1 MKMKM
6 KMKMKIIITGAT
18 GFVGEKLTQYLTNKS
33 NKVISLSLRN
43 PHYQLDN
50 DADAII
56 HLAGKA
62 HDTKNTSDEAE
73 YYHVNTDLTIAL
85 FDKFLQSSIK
95 DFIYFSSVKAVAD
108 SVEGTLTE
116 DTKANPKTAYGK
128 SKLKAE
134 QYLISRQL
142 PSGKRLII
150 IRPCMI
156 HGAGN
161 KGNLNLLYKVVR
173 FGIPWILADYDNRR
187 SFISVDNL
195 NYLIYEI
202 LHRPE
207 IPSGTYNVADD
218 KPIST
223 NALII
228 LIAESIHKK
237 PRLLK
242 IPKFAINQLAK
253 IGDKANLPLNTER
266 LQKLTES
273 YVVSNHKIKQALGI
287 RTLPLIVEQGL
298 MKTIKSFD
306 K

>member
-1 MKMKM
+1 MN
-6 KMKMKIIITGAT
+6 IITTGST
-18 GFVGEKLTQYLTNKS
+18 GFVGKNLTQYLMNKS
-33 NKVISLSLRN
+33 DRIIPLSLRSGD
-43 PHYQLDN
+43 YQLDD

-62 HDTKNTSDEAE
+62 HDTKNTSDDAA

-85 FDKFLQSSIK
+85 FDKFLQSNIK

-108 SVEGTLTE
+108 SVEGTLIE
-116 DTKANPKTAYGK
+116 ETKANPQTAYGK

-134 QYLISRQL
+134 AYLLSQQL
-142 PSGKRLII
+142 PSDKRLII

-156 HGAGN
+156 HGEGN

-187 SFISVDNL
+187 SFISIDNL
-195 NYLIYEI
+195 NYLIYEM

-207 IPSGTYNVADD
+207 ISSGVYNVADD

-223 NALII
+223 NALIT
-228 LIAESIHKK
+228 LIAESINKK
-237 PRLLK
+237 SRLLK
-242 IPKFAINQLAK
+242 IPKFGINQLAI
-253 IGDKANLPLNTER
+253 IGDKVNLPLNSER

-273 YVVSNHKIKQALGI
+273 YVVSNAKIKQALNI
-287 RTLPLIVEQGL
+287 DSLPVSAEQGL
-298 MKTIKSFD
+298 LQTIKSFQTD
-306 K
+306 

>member
-1 MKMKM
+1 
-6 KMKMKIIITGAT
+6 MKIIITGST
-18 GFVGEKLTQYLTNKS
+18 GFIGQNLTKFLTNKS
-33 NKVISLSLRN
+33 DEVISLSLRYN
-43 PHYQLDN
+43 SYQLDN
-50 DADAII
+50 TANAII
-56 HLAGKA
+56 HLAGKS
-62 HDTKNTSDEAE
+62 HDTKNTSDDTE
-73 YYHVNTDLTIAL
+73 YYHVNTNLTIAL
-85 FDKFLQSSIK
+85 FDKFLQSPIK
-95 DFIYFSSVKAVAD
+95 YFLYFSSVKAVAD

-116 DTKANPKTAYGK
+116 ETKLNPQTPYGK
-128 SKLKAE
+128 SKYKAE
-134 QYLISRQL
+134 QYLLSQQL

-195 NYLIYEI
+195 NYLIYEV

-207 IPSGTYNVADD
+207 IPSGIYNVADD

-223 NALII
+223 NELINI
-228 LIAESIHKK
+228 IAESIDKK
-237 PRLLK
+237 TKLIK
-242 IPKFAINQLAK
+242 VPKFAINQLAK
-253 IGDKANLPLNTER
+253 IGDKVNLPLNTER

-273 YVVSNHKIKQALGI
+273 YVISNQKIKQALGI
-287 RTLPLIVEQGL
+287 EELPLTVEQGL
-298 MKTIKSFD
+298 KNTIKSFE